1 MTFFDLISEPESY
14 NADTWDIGLCP
25 DAKAYWLCAAVDSLE
40 HTLDQYRNVP
50 VVDILTLEASL
61 TEAKKDFASEIDAL
75 KLKGNDQWSTNF

>member
-40 HTLDQYRNVP
+40 HILD
-50 VVDILTLEASL
+50 
-61 TEAKKDFASEIDAL
+61 
-75 KLKGNDQWSTNF
+75 